1 MKSRGRQIVICLPRC
16 FTRPVPQKLSVDVH
30 LGDQAMT

>member
-16 FTRPVPQKLSVDVH
+16 LLGLSHKNSPLMFISETRQ
-30 LGDQAMT
+30 